1 MELFC
6 DLSIAARYKSKGQIA
21 RVLSEAWWA
30 ANGYC
35 LVCTSDS
42 LKQSKANTRCTDFI
56 CSGCKHSY
64 ELKAL
69 RRWPAAKVSDGAYA
83 AMMSRIHEG
92 TTPSLLLLERS
103 ENWHIRSL
111 TAIHSTFLTPI
122 AIEKRKPLSGNA
134 VRAGWTGCNILLD
147 KIGQDGQIPVIQEG
161 AFLPKEEVR
170 QRFRMFMPLA
180 EKSAEERGWTA
191 LTLTVLRGLG
201 KPSFLLKDVYEKE
214 QIFSNSYPQN
224 RHIRDKIR
232 QQLQVLRDMK
242 IIRFDGRGHYSF
254 L

>member
-1 MELFC
+1 MGLFC
-6 DLSIAARYKSKGQIA
+6 DLSIAANYKSKTQIA
-21 RVLSEAWWA
+21 RVVSETWFA

-35 LVCTSDS
+35 LACTSDS
-42 LKQSKANTRCTDFI
+42 LKRSNANTRCTDFI
-56 CSGCKHSY
+56 CSHCNQSY
-64 ELKAL
+64 ELKTFL
-69 RRWPAAKVSDGAYA
+69 RRPSVRLPDGAYA
-83 AMMSRIHEG
+83 AMMSRIYEG

-122 AIEKRKPLSGNA
+122 AIEKRKPLSSNA

-147 KIGQDGQIPVIQEG
+147 KIGEDGQIPVIREG

-170 QRFRMFMPLA
+170 QHFRKFLPLA
-180 EKSAEERGWTA
+180 KKSAEERGWTA

-201 KPSFLLKDVYEKE
+201 KSTFHLKNVYEKE
-214 QIFSNSYPQN
+214 QIFSDSYPQN

-242 IIRFDGRGHYSF
+242 VIRFDGRGHYSF